1 MAVRAGYEIAVTTRP
16 GLLFPEHADH
26 LLALP
31 RVSLNGLWQDL
42 RSLDVLLSGA
52 PFRLWNRGRRVNV
65 G

>member
-1 MAVRAGYEIAVTTRP
+1 MAAQAGYETAVTTRP

-42 RSLDVLLSGA
+42 RYLDVLLSGA